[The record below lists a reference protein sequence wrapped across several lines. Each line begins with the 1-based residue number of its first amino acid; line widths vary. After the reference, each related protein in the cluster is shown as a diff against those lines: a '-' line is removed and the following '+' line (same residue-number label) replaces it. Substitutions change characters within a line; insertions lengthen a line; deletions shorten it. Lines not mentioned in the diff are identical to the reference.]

1 MTMRRCGSVS
11 SPAALALAAKL
22 TLPLEA
28 PGPQAAKPPA
38 VPQRNKGGRPR
49 NNAASLIY
57 AEALRHALA
66 TCLPARDCHA
76 SSSDD

>member
-1 MTMRRCGSVS
+1 MVMCRCGSVS

-28 PGPQAAKPPA
+28 PAPQAAKAPA
-38 VPQRNKGGRPR
+38 APERNKGGRPR

-66 TCLPARDCHA
+66 ACLPRRDSHA
-76 SSSDD
+76 SSSDG

>member
-1 MTMRRCGSVS
+1 MV
-11 SPAALALAAKL
+11 LAGKM

-28 PGPQAAKPPA
+28 PAAHAAKPTIPE
-38 VPQRNKGGRPR
+38 RNKGGRPR

-66 TCLPARDCHA
+66 ACVPRRASRA
-76 SSSDD
+76 SSSDG